1 MLRSIFKLYDIRGTY
16 PSQINEAVVIIV
28 MRVLSVLFGK
38 NIRVIIGHDARY
50 SSPALYAA
58 AVQALYESGCQVVT
72 VGMITTPMSMFAV
85 HQLHSKKDIGVMI
98 TASHNP
104 KNQNGIKIIDTSMQ
118 VLGGL
123 HLYTHM
129 QKIKKIPLAMTTRTP
144 LPIQNKEQ
152 ALKKRYANFLSY
164 FFSKKRP
171 QKKIRIIVDCSH
183 GSAGPIFKNIQTPP
197 WIHILFLHT
206 KPDGNF
212 PAHGP
217 NPLLKSSH
225 AHIKKEIR
233 KQKAD
238 FGVIVDGDGDRV
250 VFFDDKARYI
260 RPEYIWRLLVG
271 HKKWRRSVYTELN
284 SFVIKKML
292 NDVALRDMALYQ
304 SPVGRVS
311 LIEAMRKRNADIGFE
326 NSGHFY
332 FKDFFGSDSG
342 ILACI
347 QVMEAVL
354 HLPYRLSDFIDMLP
368 GSIRLPELNIPC
380 GSSGRV
386 SYKKIA
392 KYVRVHKKQIS
403 FFDGMSVCAEDLFL
417 NVRASHTEPH
427 IRINAEGM
435 DYKKVKKSLIQLA
448 EIVRRLVREK

>member
-1 MLRSIFKLYDIRGTY
+1 MLRSIFKLYDIRGVY
-16 PSQINEAVVIIV
+16 PAQINEAVVIIV
-28 MRVLSVLFGK
+28 MRALSVLFGK
-38 NIRVIIGHDARY
+38 NIRVIIGHDARC

-58 AVQALYESGCQVVT
+58 AVQALHESGCHVVK
-72 VGMITTPMSMFAV
+72 VGMITTPMSMFMV
-85 HQLHSKKDIGVMI
+85 QQLRSKKDIGVMI

-104 KNQNGIKIIDTSMQ
+104 KNQNGIKIIDTTMQ

-123 HLYTHM
+123 HLYTRM
-129 QKIKKIPLAMTTRTP
+129 QKIKKIPSVMTTGTH
-144 LPIQNKEQ
+144 LPIQNREHI
-152 ALKKRYANFLSY
+152 LKKRYTYFLSH

-171 QKKIRIIVDCSH
+171 QKKIRVVVDCSH
-183 GSAGPIFKNIQTPP
+183 GSVGPIFKNIQTPP
-197 WIHILFLHT
+197 WIHMLFLHT

-225 AHIKKEIR
+225 VHIKKEIR

-238 FGVIVDGDGDRV
+238 FGVVVDGDGDRV

-284 SFVIKKML
+284 SYVITKML
-292 NDVALRDMALYQ
+292 NDTALRDMVLYQ

-311 LIEAMRKRNADIGFE
+311 LIEIMRRKNADIGFE

-342 ILACI
+342 IVACI

-354 HLPYRLSDFIDMLP
+354 HLPYVLSDFIDMLP
-368 GSIRLPELNIPC
+368 RSIRLSELNIPF

-392 KYVRVHKKQIS
+392 KYVGVDKKKVS
-403 FFDGMSVCAEDLFL
+403 FFDGMSVRAEDLFL

-427 IRINAEGM
+427 IRINAEGT

-448 EIVRRLVREK
+448 EIVKRLVREK